1 MLKTMPQSTCF
12 DRRRYKQNGI
22 LNMLERNMQI
32 KRAPERW
39 QETTKHFDIVITF
52 DQRVYDMVVED
63 VQQRESDSLQPVH
76 IINLPVKDTHE
87 EALIGA
93 IDALQLMNMVED
105 HKDEWDD
112 DFEAILSEFEQ
123 SRNRKVLHTLLFY

>member
-1 MLKTMPQSTCF
+1 
-12 DRRRYKQNGI
+12 
-22 LNMLERNMQI
+22 MLERNMQI

-52 DQRVYDMVVED
+52 DQRVYDMVVEGITYFGVSHSFESNIFTD

-93 IDALQLMNMVED
+93 IDALQLMSIRSSL
-105 HKDEWDD
+105 
-112 DFEAILSEFEQ
+112 FLSF
-123 SRNRKVLHTLLFY
+123 SFPFSLLLHSHTRCD